1 MELEETLDRC
11 ILLFSH
17 MSDKDLFAQLYR
29 EALSKRLL
37 NKKSKSNDS
46 ERTMINNLRINCGGT
61 YTSKLEGMLSDFS
74 LAENMNKDFE
84 PAFISWRNQQ
94 NNPTLVILSHSCL
107 FLLFILSYLHIHIFD
122 CFPSSRLPFFLFLFF
137 NFSVFSFFHFS
148 IISNFLF
155 LIFRFFPRMEFPSGS
170 RFYHQV
176 TGLLKNKKK

>member
-1 MELEETLDRC
+1 
-11 ILLFSH
+11 

-94 NNPTLVILSHSCL
+94 NNPTLVIIKSFLPFSAFYTFL
-107 FLLFILSYLHIHIFD
+107 FAYAHIWIFSF
-122 CFPSSRLPFFLFLFF
+122 FPSSLLPFF
-137 NFSVFSFFHFS
+137 
-148 IISNFLF
+148 
-155 LIFRFFPRMEFPSGS
+155 IF
-170 RFYHQV
+170 
-176 TGLLKNKKK
+176 